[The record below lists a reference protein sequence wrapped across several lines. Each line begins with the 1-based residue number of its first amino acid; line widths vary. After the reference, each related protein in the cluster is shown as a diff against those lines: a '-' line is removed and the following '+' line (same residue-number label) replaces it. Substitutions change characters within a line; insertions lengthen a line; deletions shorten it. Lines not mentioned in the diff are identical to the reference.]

1 MGFRKTQLHTTTL
14 IALWLF
20 VVPPSHAE
28 TATDESIREFF
39 VVSGQ
44 EAAMVE
50 NVQALLPALKQM
62 MKDVPDDL
70 FRELSRTDN
79 VLTAITPIYRKY
91 FSEEEMRELI
101 ALYKSPIGSKYAKL
115 AGKLQRESAELGAKH
130 AQMIVINYQVQKGQF
145 KVTPP
150 KQGN

>member
-1 MGFRKTQLHTTTL
+1 MPL
-14 IALWLF
+14 
-20 VVPPSHAE
+20 SHAE
-28 TATDESIREFF
+28 TATDESIREIF

-50 NVQALLPALKQM
+50 NAQAMLPALKQM

-70 FRELSRTDN
+70 FRELSRTDDA
-79 VLTAITPIYRKY
+79 LPMIIPIYRKY
-91 FSEEEMRELI
+91 FSEEEIRELI
-101 ALYKSPIGSKYAKL
+101 ALYKSPSGSKYAKL
-115 AGKLQRESAELGAKH
+115 AGKIQRESAELGAKR

-145 KVTPP
+145 KVAPP

>member
-1 MGFRKTQLHTTTL
+1 MGFSKIPLHVTVL
-14 IALWLF
+14 IAILLL
-20 VVPPSHAE
+20 VVPLSHAE

-50 NVQALLPALKQM
+50 NAQAMLPALRQM

-70 FRELSRTDN
+70 FRELSRTDT

-91 FSEEEMRELI
+91 FSEEEIRELI
-101 ALYKSPIGSKYAKL
+101 ALYKSPAGSKYAKL
-115 AGKLQRESAELGAKH
+115 AGKLQRESAELGAKQ
-130 AQMIVINYQVQKGQF
+130 AQMVIINYQVQKGQF
-145 KVTPP
+145 KVAPP